1 MNDRDASIVRCRT
14 AMRWGLSLY
23 VTLAFLSLVVVA
35 DSQTI
40 QEYRITEAEKAVI
53 ALQLAV
59 KEIQNTQWK
68 LVGLL
73 IGNLMT
79 GLVLLA
85 VHVLTHRRD
94 K

>member
-1 MNDRDASIVRCRT
+1 MSAV
-14 AMRWGLSLY
+14 MRWGLSLY
-23 VTLAFLSLVVVA
+23 VTLAALAVLVFA
-35 DSQTI
+35 ASGQTL

-53 ALQLAV
+53 ALQLTV
-59 KEIQNTQWK
+59 KEIQNNQWK

-85 VHVLTHRRD
+85 VHILTHR
-94 K
+94 KGK